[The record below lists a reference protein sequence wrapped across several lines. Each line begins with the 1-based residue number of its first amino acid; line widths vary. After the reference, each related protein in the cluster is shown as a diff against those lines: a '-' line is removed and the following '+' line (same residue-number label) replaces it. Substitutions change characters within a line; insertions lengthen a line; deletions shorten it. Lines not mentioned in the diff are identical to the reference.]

1 MTADRIVAHVALV
14 VFLLFMGVVGFSV
27 RRVDLWVAILVGAG
41 LVGYDLYTQLW
52 LRRR

>member
-1 MTADRIVAHVALV
+1 MNAERIVSLVALV
-14 VFLLFMGVVGFSV
+14 VFLLFLGVVGFSV
-27 RRVDLWVAILVGAG
+27 RRVDLWIAILVGVG